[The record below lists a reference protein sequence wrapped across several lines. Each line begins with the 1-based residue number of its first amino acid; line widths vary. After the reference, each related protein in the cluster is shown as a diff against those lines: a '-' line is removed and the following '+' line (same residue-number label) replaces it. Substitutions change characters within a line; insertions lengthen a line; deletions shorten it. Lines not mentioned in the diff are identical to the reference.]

1 MELLSIRLQDGG
13 WGQAGL
19 DIRTTPGSGP
29 GQSFSIIPASDVHW
43 DTGVAGQATK
53 AKEEVGSDSAVEGAG
68 ARGSHCKGQPAP
80 GEMETDRSSKQT
92 EDKDVY

>member
-19 DIRTTPGSGP
+19 DIRTTPGSGL
-29 GQSFSIIPASDVHW
+29 GQSFSISLPLTC
-43 DTGVAGQATK
+43 TGTQVWAGQAKK

-68 ARGSHCKGQPAP
+68 TRGSHCKGQRAP
-80 GEMETDRSSKQT
+80 GEMETDRSSEQT
-92 EDKDVY
+92 EDKEVY